1 MVAIVLAFSI
11 SAVVALMTLA
21 QVPPQVSSV

>member
-1 MVAIVLAFSI
+1 MLAIVLAFGI

-21 QVPPQVSSV
+21 QVPPLVSSG

>member
-1 MVAIVLAFSI
+1 MVAIVLAFGI

-21 QVPPQVSSV
+21 QVSPQVSSV